1 MALPIVIPTFILS
14 LIVSIIH
21 PVAKL
26 FHFADLVSGPSR
38 GIFRCIFYRVDSII
52 PTILHPLSKSIE
64 SSFNILR
71 NILNI
76 LDLAP
81 CPSGNILWCILDI
94 LDFASCPS
102 GCIFWGILNISAEVV
117 EFLLSTVF
125 VFFDSVLSAVF
136 VFFESVLSTILVFF
150 ESLLS
155 SFDFLF
161 HFVAFMHQESST
173 S

>member
-1 MALPIVIPTFILS
+1 MALPIVIPSFILS

-26 FHFADLVSGPSR
+26 FHFADLVPGPSR

-117 EFLLSTVF
+117 EFLLSAVF

-136 VFFESVLSTILVFF
+136 VFFESVLSTIFVFF